1 MYLITSIL
9 FLLTT
14 ASGDDSD
21 IFASTWDLQRLLVK
35 ETEFSSGLTAL
46 ADSLERE
53 AAVIRKFVAEH
64 YAGFTPGDA
73 ETHVSHPLNALALV
87 KRTGYDLGN
96 FVSLAVKLLTIFY
109 A

>member
-1 MYLITSIL
+1 MYLITSML
-9 FLLTT
+9 FLLPM

-96 FVSLAVKLLTIFY
+96 FVSLAVSTINY
-109 A
+109 